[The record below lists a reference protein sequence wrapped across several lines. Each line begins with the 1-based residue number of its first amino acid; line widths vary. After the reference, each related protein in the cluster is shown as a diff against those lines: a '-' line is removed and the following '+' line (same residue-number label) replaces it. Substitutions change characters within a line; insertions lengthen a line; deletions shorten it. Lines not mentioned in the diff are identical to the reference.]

1 MSPMAAPADAP
12 AVAIVGAGIIG
23 STLAREIAARDPD
36 ARILLLDQDLA
47 GSGASRRS
55 AGVSLLSGGTPRV
68 RRMAATGHEYY
79 RRLSRRDPALP
90 IHPVAMTLV
99 APAGAAAEARLAE
112 TFLDEAA
119 LTRTDRPPPVA
130 GVTVPAGAGVWTIQG
145 THHTDVYALTQA
157 YVREL
162 RPRVRVREGVQV
174 TGLESDA
181 DGVRLHLATGETVT
195 AGRVVLAPGP
205 WIHHP
210 AWQAMLGHLRLRV
223 KKIVALHV
231 ERSPAPGD
239 PVVGFPVEDAFLLP
253 VAHRGHWLFSYT
265 STEWDVD
272 PAVPADRLTG
282 ISAADLAEAHE
293 CLGRYAPDL
302 VEHATSGR
310 VFCDAYSPGREP
322 QVRAVDDTGRIV
334 FAGAANGSG
343 YRLAPAI
350 ASEAADLLN
359 LPSKVWSH
367 S

>member
-1 MSPMAAPADAP
+1 MPPP
-12 AVAIVGAGIIG
+12 TVVIVGAGIIG
-23 STLAREIAARDPD
+23 CSLAREIADRDPD
-36 ARILLLDQDLA
+36 AGIVLLDQDMA

-68 RRMAATGHEYY
+68 RRMAAHGHEYY
-79 RRLSRRDPALP
+79 QRLSNRDPALP
-90 IHPVAMTLV
+90 IHPIAMTLM
-99 APAGAAAEARLAE
+99 APGDVEARLAE

-119 LTRTDRPPPVA
+119 LTRTDQAPAVA

-181 DGVRLHLATGETVT
+181 DGVRLQLATGETVT

-205 WIHHP
+205 WINHP
-210 AWQAMLGHLRLRV
+210 AWQALLGHLRLRV

-231 ERSPAPGD
+231 ERAPAPHD

-253 VAHRGHWLFSYT
+253 IAHRGHWLFSYT

-272 PAVPADRLTG
+272 PAAPADRLTG
-282 ISAADLAEAHE
+282 ISSADLAEAHE
-293 CLGRYAPDL
+293 CLGRYAPAL

-310 VFCDAYSPGREP
+310 VFCDAYSPDREP

-350 ASEAADLLN
+350 ASEAADLLH